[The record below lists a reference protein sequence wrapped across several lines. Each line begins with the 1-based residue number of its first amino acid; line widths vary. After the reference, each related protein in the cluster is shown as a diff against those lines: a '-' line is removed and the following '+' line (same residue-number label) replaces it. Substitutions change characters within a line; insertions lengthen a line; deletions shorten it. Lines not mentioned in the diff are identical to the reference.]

1 MTNRK
6 RKTEELDPLD
16 REIDFRG
23 GVRGKYAARYAE
35 GTNIV
40 LLQPDVAKEFP
51 SSAAVNTALRKLIRA
66 TPRRPRRKR

>member
-6 RKTEELDPLD
+6 RTVEEPDPLD
-16 REIDFRG
+16 REIDYRG

-40 LLQPDVAKEFP
+40 LLEPDVAKKFP
-51 SSAAVNTALRKLIRA
+51 NSTAVNAALRKLIRTA
-66 TPRRPRRKR
+66 PRRTKRKR